1 MHVQNWQ
8 QMKCKEP
15 PFTASVGAQP
25 TAPVHE
31 HNQFPRIKKCFTV
44 PSLKELQWN
53 GCTQVLTW
61 KSPYLAGLRMS
72 NPLLWTSAPT
82 CSLHTPSLIPGLDH
96 RNSGWKGLQEVH
108 LVLLKARPAMRSDQK
123 PYSELYPLCSSNPL
137 RTEAAQPLCYNT
149 VLALWCWSL
158 SYSQKCSFFIF
169 WRWKYLSLKSAFL

>member
-15 PFTASVGAQP
+15 PFTAPVGAQP

-31 HNQFPRIKKCFTV
+31 HNQFPRIKKCFIV

-53 GCTQVLTW
+53 GCTQALTW

-108 LVLLKARPAMRSDQK
+108 LVQPPAQSKASYETWPKALLRALSSLLFKSLQDRGSTTPLLQYCSSLVVLKSFLQPEVFFFHLLKV
-123 PYSELYPLCSSNPL
+123 E
-137 RTEAAQPLCYNT
+137 
-149 VLALWCWSL
+149 VLKL
-158 SYSQKCSFFIF
+158 
-169 WRWKYLSLKSAFL
+169 